1 MFKYDITVLVR
12 GWHDKNNG
20 LMDQQ
25 VKTTVTA
32 ASQLEAR
39 KAVMERAWY
48 NGHVVSEFMS
58 IKQRSTT

>member
-1 MFKYDITVLVR
+1 MFKYDIIVLVR

-32 ASQLEAR
+32 SSRLEAR
-39 KAVMERAWY
+39 KDVLERAWY
-48 NGHVVSEFMS
+48 NGHVVSEFKS
-58 IKQRSTT
+58 IKQRSVT